1 MSSLVG
7 IPPPVIQGRQLYK
20 EHDTEAWLIKTFIPG
35 SDDDLDDPGMT
46 YSDIYPDWENSVEIA
61 IQGAIA
67 RIRHKF
73 HRKIPPTSPYYQF
86 GERAGDGTPLR
97 RMGARNESV
106 CRNYMIEREFVS
118 ANSEMLLKRQTTLVT
133 EARETLQ
140 YANARNMQMEA
151 ALLAIDDKRLAL
163 EERIALLEDPVKL
176 EEKIIISD
184 NWAKAVQKTITL
196 MLENRAIETK
206 EHDEMKKENDAL
218 KMENKLLKETIEE
231 LSAGKE
237 EEDPQER
244 LMFNSD
250 GEVEQ
255 VAEEKKRKKKRKTS
269 QESYPLACYGAIKRP
284 DDWLRSANK
293 DLVTCECTEAE
304 KIRFTAHLL
313 EGPAAMWWET
323 YQLTHPLDDL
333 DWETFKEGFRTAH
346 ISSGIMNLKRDEFRS
361 LRQGGRTLKEYMDDF
376 CTLARY
382 APEDFDTDAKRK
394 EKFLNGLK
402 GELKIPLSVAYA
414 PSYQSLLDQA
424 ITLDNNIK
432 KEENRKRKFS
442 NKSHT
447 EPFHKKHHFFDGN
460 GSHSSHRHN
469 GHFNK
474 GNGNNFNGHKFN
486 GGSRGNHSNGN
497 HSGNNGRHNGGNA
510 HPNGNNGQHRHNSK
524 DLSHITCYKCKK
536 TGHFSTDCP
545 ENKSAEATK
554 ANSFQKGQ
562 VNHLNV
568 EEVMNEPDAVM
579 GMPPDRDV
587 EFLIELLPGTGP
599 IAKRPYPMSTDELK
613 ELKKQL
619 KDQLGKGF
627 IRESSS
633 PWGAPV
639 LFVEKKDKS
648 QRLVMDYRSLN
659 ELKIREH
666 DIPKTAFVTRY
677 GSYEYTVMPFGLTNA
692 PSYFMNM
699 MNKVFMEFIDNEV
712 GFLGHIISKEGIVV
726 DPSKVA
732 AVTEWEPPK
741 NVGEIRSFLGLA
753 GYYRRFIENF
763 SKIAKPMT
771 ELLKKEKK
779 FVWTE
784 ACEASFQELKKR
796 LVSAPILCLPYLEK
810 EFQVYCDASHQGLGS
825 VLMQEGKVAS
835 YASRQLKKHE
845 INYPTH
851 DLELASVVHALKTW
865 RHYLMG
871 KRCEEAHETPYSIH
885 PGNTKM
891 YMGLKERF
899 WWNNMKRDI
908 AEYIAKCDVCS
919 RVKAEHQKPAGLL
932 QPLKVP
938 EWKWDQIGMDF
949 ITGLPR
955 TKSGYDS
962 IWVIVDRLTKVAHFM
977 PMKTTYTSAKLAD
990 IYMKRIV
997 CLHGVP
1003 NSIVSDRGTQF
1014 TSHFWKQLHEFLG
1027 TRLEFST
1034 AFHPQTDGQTE
1045 RVNQILEDML
1055 RACVIDYGTS
1065 WDDSLP
1071 YAEFSY
1077 NNSYQASIEM
1087 SPFEALYGRK
1097 CTTPLL
1103 WSGVGER
1110 SFFGP
1115 DIIQEAEEK
1124 VRLIMDRLKVA

>member
-1 MSSLVG
+1 
-7 IPPPVIQGRQLYK
+7 
-20 EHDTEAWLIKTFIPG
+20 
-35 SDDDLDDPGMT
+35 MT
-46 YSDIYPDWENSVEIA
+46 YSDVYPDWMSFVEIA

-73 HRKIPPTSPYYQF
+73 HCKIPPTSPYYQF
-86 GERAGDGTPLR
+86 GERSEDSTPLR
-97 RMGARNESV
+97 RMGTRNNSV
-106 CRNYMIEREFVS
+106 CRNYMIDREFVS
-118 ANSEMLLKRQTTLVT
+118 ANSEMLLKSQTALVG

-163 EERIALLEDPVKL
+163 EERIALLEDPAKL

-184 NWAKAVQKTITL
+184 SWANTIQKTLTL

-206 EHDEMKKENDAL
+206 EKDELKKENDAL
-218 KMENKLLKETIEE
+218 RMENKLLKETVEE

-244 LMFNSD
+244 LMLNSD
-250 GEVEQ
+250 
-255 VAEEKKRKKKRKTS
+255 A
-269 QESYPLACYGAIKRP
+269 
-284 DDWLRSANK
+284 DDWLRSVSK

-323 YQLTHPLDDL
+323 YQLTHPIDDL
-333 DWETFKEGFRTAH
+333 DWEAFKEGFRTAH

-376 CTLARY
+376 CALARY
-382 APEDFDTDAKRK
+382 APEDIDTDAKRK
-394 EKFLNGLK
+394 DKFLNGLK
-402 GELKIPLSVAYA
+402 GELKIPLTVAYA

-424 ITLDNNIK
+424 IALDNNIK
-432 KEENRKRKFS
+432 KEENRKRKFG
-442 NKSHT
+442 NKGHT
-447 EPFHKKHHFFDGN
+447 EPFHKKHHSSDGN

-469 GHFNK
+469 NHFSK

-486 GGSRGNHSNGN
+486 GRFRGNHSNG
-497 HSGNNGRHNGGNA
+497 SY
-510 HPNGNNGQHRHNSK
+510 NGNNGQHRHKTGDQQDMSK
-524 DLSHITCYKCKK
+524 VNCYKCKK
-536 TGHFSTDCP
+536 PGHYSSDCP

-554 ANSFQKGQ
+554 PNTFQKGQ
-562 VNHLNV
+562 ANHLNV

-579 GMPPDRDV
+579 
-587 EFLIELLPGTGP
+587 ELLPGTGP

-619 KDQLGKGF
+619 KEQLGKGF

-666 DIPKTAFVTRY
+666 DLPKTTFVTRY
-677 GSYEYTVMPFGLTNA
+677 
-692 PSYFMNM
+692 
-699 MNKVFMEFIDNEV
+699 
-712 GFLGHIISKEGIVV
+712 
-726 DPSKVA
+726 
-732 AVTEWEPPK
+732 
-741 NVGEIRSFLGLA
+741 

-771 ELLKKEKK
+771 EFLKKGKK
-779 FVWTE
+779 FAWTE

-796 LVSAPILCLPYLEK
+796 LVSAPILCLPDLEK

-825 VLMQEGKVAS
+825 VLMQGGKKN
-835 YASRQLKKHE
+835 YLKICARIKKTQKGDE
-845 INYPTH
+845 DIEKIKEN
-851 DLELASVVHALKTW
+851 LKEDKAKGFSEDEQGIVW
-865 RHYLMG
+865 FG
-871 KRCEEAHETPYSIH
+871 KRICVANDPELRKLIFQEAHETKYSIH

-891 YMGLKERF
+891 YMDLKERF

-962 IWVIVDRLTKVAHFM
+962 IWVIVDRLTKVAHFV
-977 PMKTTYTSAKLAD
+977 PVKTTYTSAKLAD
-990 IYMKRIV
+990 IYMKRI
-997 CLHGVP
+997 
-1003 NSIVSDRGTQF
+1003 IVEEIKVVLVIVVIGRVALIKKVFEGT
-1014 TSHFWKQLHEFLG
+1014 
-1027 TRLEFST
+1027 
-1034 AFHPQTDGQTE
+1034 
-1045 RVNQILEDML
+1045 
-1055 RACVIDYGTS
+1055 
-1065 WDDSLP
+1065 
-1071 YAEFSY
+1071 
-1077 NNSYQASIEM
+1077 
-1087 SPFEALYGRK
+1087 
-1097 CTTPLL
+1097 
-1103 WSGVGER
+1103 
-1110 SFFGP
+1110 
-1115 DIIQEAEEK
+1115 
-1124 VRLIMDRLKVA
+1124 